1 MLQQAAR
8 PPAITTTVHD
18 RIMRAVAAVSAKAV
32 AAAML
37 RQRSASLR
45 LRQAR
50 PRKFDDLRIGS
61 GRRAATEGIATHI
74 VRTVRESLGGRSA
87 GQDDMLPLLQPVATG
102 PPGDVL
108 AGALDTGRLTRQV
121 KRPIFDR

>member
-61 GRRAATEGIATHI
+61 GRRAATGGIATHI
-74 VRTVRESLGGRSA
+74 VRSRREPRRLVRGSGRYMRMGGCPSCS
-87 GQDDMLPLLQPVATG
+87 QS
-102 PPGDVL
+102 PPGRPAMSLRALLTL
-108 AGALDTGRLTRQV
+108 AG
-121 KRPIFDR
+121 